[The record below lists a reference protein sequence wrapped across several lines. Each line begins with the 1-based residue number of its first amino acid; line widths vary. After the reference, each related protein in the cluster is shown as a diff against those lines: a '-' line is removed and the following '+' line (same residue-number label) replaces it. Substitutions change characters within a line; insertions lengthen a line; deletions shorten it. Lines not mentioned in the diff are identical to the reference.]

1 MGRISHGSSEQL
13 EEAFLH
19 QPVSSLPE
27 SADAD
32 PQNTVW
38 SHTFAGRSNGLF
50 SGGSETEAGRRG
62 AFPVFPAKGP
72 ENEVDEILGK
82 PVPLGSGRSAEQI
95 EAVSE

>member
-1 MGRISHGSSEQL
+1 MGRIWHGSSEQL
-13 EEAFLH
+13 EEAFLRE
-19 QPVSSLPE
+19 PVSSLPE

-38 SHTFAGRSNGLF
+38 SHTFAGRSNELS

-62 AFPVFPAKGP
+62 AFHVFPAKGP
-72 ENEVDEILGK
+72 EDEVQILGK
-82 PVPLGSGRSAEQI
+82 PVPIGSGRSAEQI